1 MAGLSPILKMAD
13 THTMVVVAE
22 VHETDISKIR
32 YNQGAVIKSRACQGR
47 PAAGVGRTGPTIRT
61 S

>member
-1 MAGLSPILKMAD
+1 MAD